1 MKYYTFNVC
10 IILHTIK
17 RRKAN
22 SIGHNLRSNSL
33 LKHVLEGRLERKLQ
47 VTGRQGR
54 KHDQLLDD
62 LKETRG
68 YRTLKK
74 AALDHTVE
82 ELWKKT
88 HY

>member
-1 MKYYTFNVC
+1 MKKYYTVKVRNT
-10 IILHTIK
+10 LQTIK
-17 RRKAN
+17 WRKAN
-22 SIGHNLRSNSL
+22 PIGHILRRNCL
-33 LKHVLEGRLERKLQ
+33 LKHVLEGRIERIQ
-47 VTGRQGR
+47 VTGRR
-54 KHDQLLDD
+54 HDQLLDD

-74 AALDHTVE
+74 EALDHTVE